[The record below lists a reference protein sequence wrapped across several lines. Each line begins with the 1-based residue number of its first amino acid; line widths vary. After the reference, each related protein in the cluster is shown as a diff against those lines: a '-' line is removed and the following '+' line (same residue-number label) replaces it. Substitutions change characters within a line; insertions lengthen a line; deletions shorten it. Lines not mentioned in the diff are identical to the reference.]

1 MGKPSAPINLMKVGE
16 ALAAEGLDPS
26 LEIVQML
33 KRERPM
39 TDRSGN
45 QIFDHDGQPVMEPVI
60 PDDARLKTLVSL
72 LEYCQPK
79 LKATEVKLSGS
90 VDLTSEQLDSRLS
103 ALMAKAEA
111 RK

>member
-1 MGKPSAPINLMKVGE
+1 MSKPSAPINLLKVGE

-33 KRERPM
+33 KREVPM
-39 TDRSGN
+39 IDRSGN
-45 QIFDHDGQPVMEPVI
+45 QVFDHDGQPVMRPVVN
-60 PDDARLKTLVSL
+60 DADRLKTLVSL

-103 ALMAKAEA
+103 TLLAKAEA